1 MTRSTE
7 STRDLKEHI
16 HVFNFPTNILE
27 VLSLRDSSLGETPA
41 PVATPKRPVAPP
53 QPTSSGSIPS
63 CATCLGA
70 NLSDVKEQRD
80 HFRSDWHRYNVKMR
94 LQDPSHQPVSEEQFT
109 KLVQDLAESLSGSE
123 SSTNSSSSEDAV
135 SALLQRKQKR
145 GIDYGQPDDD
155 DLPTLPRSPIAW
167 FHAPNEYPD
176 TQFGVYTALFPTGTE
191 PGDYTKALRN
201 LQSDSPEDRLWTM
214 LATAGGHFAG
224 LVVRVKIPRQAE
236 SSRNKKA
243 APEMEIIKHK
253 TFHRYTSGL
262 NWLRFY
268 MHNIDI
274 KSTAR
279 RKQGGSQSVNDNA
292 KGPAK
297 SAGAQLRRY
306 GEQALRED
314 IQGILA
320 EWSEDVRKSE
330 LIFFRASVS
339 NRKMFWDWENAFPFP
354 TRRPTQ
360 AELMRCLVELTR
372 VKVSHLSEDALRA
385 LEESQRASLPK
396 PKVPI
401 AKAPVPEKPT
411 KEKPAALSK
420 EEEAI
425 RDKWTRLMDMIIKG
439 RIDPLKTFWEKN
451 PDITVNTMV
460 PEWAQAQVTRG
471 LSTLL
476 QVASAAGQEAVV
488 RWLLEDQRADPT
500 VPIPSG
506 AVAASAFPSA
516 SDSDSEAPR
525 ATGQARKAY
534 HIAANRSTRNAFRRV
549 AYAHP
554 DWYNWKEDAGVASV
568 LSPEMEAERDK
579 KKNARRTNLRDKLRE
594 REKAREE
601 QARAEELAA
610 KDAEARERELA
621 AQAKLST
628 PTTGPQKLGGSGGT
642 SGANSM
648 AGLTPEMRAKIERER
663 RARAAEARLAGR

>member
-16 HVFNFPTNILE
+16 HVFNFPTNLLE

-201 LQSDSPEDRLWTM
+201 LQSDGPEDRLWTM

-253 TFHRYTSGL
+253 TFHRYT
-262 NWLRFY
+262 
-268 MHNIDI
+268 
-274 KSTAR
+274 TR

-339 NRKMFWDWENAFPFP
+339 NRKMFWDWENAPIKKGDHRLRSFPFP

-385 LEESQRASLPK
+385 LEESQRASIPK

-460 PEWAQAQVTRG
+460 PEWAQASDRG

-516 SDSDSEAPR
+516 SDSD
-525 ATGQARKAY
+525 
-534 HIAANRSTRNAFRRV
+534 RR
-549 AYAHP
+549 HLEQP
-554 DWYNWKEDAGVASV
+554 DKHERRTILQQIDLLEMLFEDV

-610 KDAEARERELA
+610 KEAEARERELA

>member
-243 APEMEIIKHK
+243 ARRWKLSNTRP
-253 TFHRYTSGL
+253 S
-262 NWLRFY
+262 
-268 MHNIDI
+268 ID
-274 KSTAR
+274 TLVAR

-339 NRKMFWDWENAFPFP
+339 NRKMFWDWENAPIKKGDHRLRSFPFP

-425 RDKWTRLMDMIIKG
+425 RDKWTRLMDMITKG

-506 AVAASAFPSA
+506 AVAASPSPVHLTRIRRHLEQPDKHERRTILQQIDLLEMLFEELLMHTRTGTIGRKTQASLAFSVQKWRRSA
-516 SDSDSEAPR
+516 
-525 ATGQARKAY
+525 
-534 HIAANRSTRNAFRRV
+534 TRRRT
-549 AYAHP
+549 P
-554 DWYNWKEDAGVASV
+554 G
-568 LSPEMEAERDK
+568 
-579 KKNARRTNLRDKLRE
+579 TNLRDKLRE

>member
-1 MTRSTE
+1 MARSIE
-7 STRDLKEHI
+7 YTRDLKEHI
-16 HVFNFPTNILE
+16 HVFNIPANLLG
-27 VLSLRDSSLGETPA
+27 VLSLRDSSLVETPT
-41 PVATPKRPVAPP
+41 PVAAPKRPATPP
-53 QPTSSGSIPS
+53 QPASSGSTPS
-63 CATCLGA
+63 CTTCLGA
-70 NLSDVKEQRD
+70 NLSDVKEQRS

-94 LQDPSHQPVSEEQFT
+94 LQDPSHKPVSEEQFT
-109 KLVQDLAESLSGSE
+109 RLVQDLAESLSGSE

-135 SALLQRKQKR
+135 SALLHRKQKR
-145 GIDYGQPDDD
+145 GMDYEQLDEDDM
-155 DLPTLPRSPIAW
+155 PTLPRSPIAW

-176 TQFGVYTALFPTGTE
+176 TQFGIYTALFPTGTE
-191 PGDYTKALRN
+191 PAHYTKALQN
-201 LQSDSPEDRLWTM
+201 LQTESSEDRLWTM

-224 LVVRVKIPRQAE
+224 LVVRVKIPRHGE
-236 SSRNKKA
+236 SSKSKKA

-253 TFHRYTSGL
+253 TFHRYT
-262 NWLRFY
+262 
-268 MHNIDI
+268 
-274 KSTAR
+274 TR

-314 IQGILA
+314 IQGILD

-330 LIFFRASVS
+330 LVFFRASVS
-339 NRKMFWDWENAFPFP
+339 NRKMFWDWENAPIKKGDNRLRTFPFP

-385 LEESQRASLPK
+385 LEESQRATLPK
-396 PKVPI
+396 PKVPVT
-401 AKAPVPEKPT
+401 KAVPEKPV
-411 KEKPAALSK
+411 KEKPATLSK

-425 RDKWTRLMDMIIKG
+425 RDRWTRLVDMIIKG

-451 PDITVNTMV
+451 SDIAANTMV
-460 PEWAQAQVTRG
+460 PEWAQAQLTRG

-476 QVASAAGQEAVV
+476 QVASAAGQETVV
-488 RWLLEDQRADPT
+488 KWLLEDQRADPT

-506 AVAASAFPSA
+506 AVAASALPGV
-516 SDSDSEAPR
+516 SDSESEGPR
-525 ATGQARKAY
+525 VAGQARKAY
-534 HIAANRSTRNAFRRV
+534 HIAANRSTRNVFRRA

-554 DWYNWKEDAGVASV
+554 DWYNWKEDAAVASA

-579 KKNARRTNLRDKLRE
+579 KKTIRRANLRDKLRE

-601 QARAEELAA
+601 QVRAEEQAA
-610 KDAEARERELA
+610 KEVEARERELA

-628 PTTGPQKLGGSGGT
+628 PATGPQRLGGSGGT